1 MKIETSLYQVG
12 LRMLGLKEIPG
23 NNDNPFINWCLSTT
37 SVPAPYHDE
46 IPWCSSWINGLCYLL
61 GLPRS
66 GSAAARSWLTVGKEV
81 ALEDAVIGLDVVVLK
96 RGIEPQPG
104 PDVLD
109 APGHVGIFAG
119 MGNGDVLLLAGNQG
133 DKVSIEGFKTSS
145 VLGVR
150 RLA

>member
-37 SVPAPYHDE
+37 SVPGPYHDE
-46 IPWCSSWINGLCYLL
+46 TGWCSAWLNGLCYLL

-66 GSAAARSWLTVGKEV
+66 GSASARSWLTVGTEV
-81 ALEDAVIGLDVVVLK
+81 ALEDAIIGLDVVVLK
-96 RGIEPQPG
+96 RGTEPQPG
-104 PDVLD
+104 PEVLD
-109 APGHVGIFAG
+109 APGHVGIYAG
-119 MGNGDVLLLAGNQG
+119 TAGGGVLLLAGNQG
-133 DKVSIEGFKTSS
+133 DKVSIESFKASS